1 MSFSAEKQKLTLVTA
16 VSEMVPYVKTGGLA
30 DVAGTL
36 PVVLSE
42 MGHDC
47 HTFLP
52 AYRAVKQKWLGKAK
66 KISEVLVPLDAPGTR
81 HEKGVIWQY
90 QDRPRHTVYFVEH
103 DGFFDRNELYG
114 TADGDFPDNAKRFA
128 FFSRAVLETLRSAVT
143 PKPDIIH
150 AHDWQTALIPV
161 YLKQKYANESTF
173 NGTRTVLAI
182 HNLAYQ
188 GVFEKETL
196 AELDLPWEL
205 FQIDKMEFW
214 GKINFLKGGLVFA
227 DWLMTVSPTYAREV
241 QTPDYG
247 AGLDGLLRNRSG
259 SMTGILNGLDTSEW
273 NPETDRFLWKKY
285 SSRDLE
291 GKIHNKRELQKDR
304 GLENSEEMLLL
315 GLVGRLADQKGLDI
329 ILQAIPDIL
338 EQPFQLIILGTGSR
352 EYHEKLIQ
360 LAKQFPK
367 KISVEIGFN
376 NQLAH
381 RIYAGADAFLMPSRF
396 EPCGLGQLISFRY
409 GTIPIVRKTG
419 GLADTVM
426 DVSEN
431 PKDGNGFVFSNYS
444 GRNLADATRRAVSTF
459 QDKSKWAALVRRV
472 MNLDFSWKRSA
483 EAYVNLYHEISRL

>member
-1 MSFSAEKQKLTLVTA
+1 MSFSAEKQKLTLATA

-30 DVAGTL
+30 DVAGSL

-52 AYRAVKQKWLGKAK
+52 AYRAVKQKWFGKAK
-66 KISEVLVPLDAPGTR
+66 KISEVLVPVGGR
-81 HEKGVIWQY
+81 NEKGTIWQY
-90 QDRPRHTVYFVEH
+90 RDHPCHAVYFVEH
-103 DGFFDRNELYG
+103 DGFFDRSELYG
-114 TADGDFPDNAKRFA
+114 TSDGDFPDNAKRFI
-128 FFSRAVLETLRSAVT
+128 FFSRAVLEALRSAAV

-161 YLKQKYANESTF
+161 YLKKKYANESTF
-173 NGTRTVLAI
+173 SGTRSVLTV

-196 AELDLPWEL
+196 PELDLPWEL

-227 DWLMTVSPTYAREV
+227 DWLTTVSPTYAREI

-247 AGLDGLLRNRSG
+247 AGLDGLLRNRAASI
-259 SMTGILNGLDTSEW
+259 TGILNGLDIKEW
-273 NPETDRFLWKKY
+273 GPEADAFLWKKY
-285 SSRDLE
+285 SSVDLE
-291 GKIHNKRELQKDR
+291 GKIYNKRELQKDR

-329 ILQAIPDIL
+329 ILQAIPEIL
-338 EQPFQLIILGTGSR
+338 ERPLQLIILGTGSR

-419 GLADTVM
+419 GLADTVK
-426 DVSEN
+426 DISEF
-431 PKDGNGFVFSNYS
+431 PAEGSGFVFSNYS
-444 GRNLADATRRAVSTF
+444 GRDLANAMGRAISIF